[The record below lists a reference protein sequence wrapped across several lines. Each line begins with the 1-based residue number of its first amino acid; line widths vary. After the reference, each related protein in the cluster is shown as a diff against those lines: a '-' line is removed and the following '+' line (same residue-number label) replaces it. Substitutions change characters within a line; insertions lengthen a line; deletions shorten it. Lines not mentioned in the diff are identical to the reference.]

1 MQSKSTP
8 NIIYYFPPSN
18 VCLFSSVTRN
28 LAKMKSSLWIFTPI
42 LPLAIFPS
50 VHRVFLRGIS
60 GRLWHPRSNRVG
72 AHPPWKLRPQDSD
85 SPRKAKGYRMGN
97 GSAAEPLNPFW
108 KAYRADLRQ
117 NVRVLRLKA
126 YGRIKCALN
135 FMRQCCLTFGKI
147 RRTQQNMKG

>member
-1 MQSKSTP
+1 MIHLNAKQVYA
-8 NIIYYFPPSN
+8 NIIYYLPPSN

-28 LAKMKSSLWIFTPI
+28 LAKNEKFAMNFHTYF
-42 LPLAIFPS
+42 AAGDFPVRPS
-50 VHRVFLRGIS
+50 IS
-60 GRLWHPRSNRVG
+60 GRLWHPRNNRVC